1 MKLIKPKQ
9 KGIALIVVLLI
20 LVVVSLL
27 GIGGAQLAMMG
38 EKGARNE
45 RDVQISRQYAEAALV
60 DAEFDIRGLGT
71 TTAARKSAFLLESN
85 FAPTCGTS
93 GSLKGLCKQAITGKP
108 IWLTVPFDVTSSDAP
123 YSTMGSQ
130 TGRTITTNGTGIQPA
145 LAPRYIIE
153 FLPISAENATP
164 GTDLGAAA
172 DAAIGADV
180 AKTELHYRITAM
192 GFGPR
197 EDIQT
202 VLQMVYRKE

>member
-9 KGIALIVVLLI
+9 NGIALIVVLLI

-45 RDVQISRQYAEAALV
+45 RDSQISRQYAEAALV

-71 TTAARKSAFLLESN
+71 TSAARKDAFSSEMN
-85 FAPTCGTS
+85 FVTGCGTS
-93 GSLKGLCKQAITGKP
+93 GSVQGLCAQSFTGNP
-108 IWLTVPFDVTSSDAP
+108 VWLTASLETTESNPH
-123 YSTMGSQ
+123 YITMGLQ
-130 TGRTITTNGTGIQPA
+130 TGRALPTTGTGNGIQPA
-145 LAPRYIIE
+145 LAPRYIVE
-153 FLPISAENATP
+153 VLPDSST
-164 GTDLGAAA
+164 G
-172 DAAIGADV
+172 
-180 AKTELHYRITAM
+180 TELGIEAPKKLLYRITSM

-197 EDIQT
+197 QDIQT